1 VATYRPDPWAAIAD
15 DTRRSILERLARGPA
30 SVGNLAENL
39 PVSRPAVSQHLKVL
53 KQAGLVAHHAEGTR
67 RIYHLD
73 ATGLAQLRS
82 ELDHYWERALVN
94 FKSIAEESSGAIT

>member
-1 VATYRPDPWAAIAD
+1 
-15 DTRRSILERLARGPA
+15 
-30 SVGNLAENL
+30 
-39 PVSRPAVSQHLKVL
+39 VL
-53 KQAGLVAHHAEGTR
+53 KQAGLVVHHAEGTR

-73 ATGLAQLRS
+73 PTGLAQLRS